1 MVKKNPKYL
10 PLYNS
15 DKRYFIITG
24 GRNSGKSYEISTFQT
39 LLTYEVNQNILF
51 TRYTMSSA
59 GKSIIPELTDKIE
72 ALECKDAFYI
82 TQNEITNLLTDSKI
96 MFSGIKTSSGNQT
109 ANLKSL
115 HDMTT
120 WVLDEAEEMI
130 NESEFDKIDLSIRSK
145 KQQNRVIQVL
155 NPTTKEH
162 WIWKRW
168 FENSHTYINI
178 DGYQIPISTH
188 PDVCHIHTTYL
199 DNIENIPKDY
209 LKQIQYIKEN
219 NPEKYKHVILGGWL
233 DKAEGVIIEN
243 WIEGK
248 FDESLPFIYGMD
260 FGYVTDPTTLVKVAV
275 DKTNRIVYVHEL
287 MYDKGLSTNDIEVRL
302 KSFNLG
308 RNKIVADSAE
318 PRLIND
324 LAYTGLNIIP
334 CEKYPNSVQ
343 QTLTDLL
350 EYKIIV
356 TENSYNL
363 KRELSNYVWND
374 RKSNVPIDKWNHLID
389 AIRYAHADLTKGSTF
404 YFK

>member
-15 DKRYFIITG
+15 DKRYFVITG

-39 LLTYEVNQNILF
+39 LLTFEQDHNILF

-59 GKSIIPELTDKIE
+59 GKSIIPELVSKIE
-72 ALECKDAFYI
+72 ALECKDAFYV
-82 TQNEITNLLTDSKI
+82 TQNEITNLETDSKI

-115 HDMTT
+115 HEMTT
-120 WVLDEAEEMI
+120 WVLDEAEEMQS
-130 NESEFDKIDLSIRSK
+130 ESEFDKIDLSVRSN
-145 KQQNRVIQVL
+145 KQQNRVVLVL

-168 FENSHTYINI
+168 FENSHKLIEI
-178 DGYQIPISTH
+178 DGIQIPISTH
-188 PDVCHIHTTYL
+188 SDICHIHTTYL

-233 DKAEGVIIEN
+233 NKAEGVIFNN
-243 WIEGK
+243 WNEGE
-248 FDESLPFIYGMD
+248 FDTSLPFIYGMD

-275 DKTNRIVYVHEL
+275 DNAKKIVYVDEIL
-287 MYDKGLSTNDIEVRL
+287 YEKSLSTSDIEIRL
-302 KSFNLG
+302 KGFNLG
-308 RNKIVADSAE
+308 KSKIVADSAE
-318 PRLIND
+318 PRLIGD
-324 LAYTGLNIIP
+324 LHQTGINIVP

-343 QTLTDLL
+343 KTLTDLL
-350 EYKIIV
+350 EYKLVV
-356 TENSYNL
+356 TENSHNI
-363 KRELSNYVWND
+363 KKELNNYVWND
-374 RKSNVPIDKWNHLID
+374 KKSNIPIDNYNHTID
-389 AIRYAHADLTKGSTF
+389 AIRYAHAELCQSNDF

>member
-24 GRNSGKSYEISTFQT
+24 GRNSGKSYEVSTFQT
-39 LLTYEVNQNILF
+39 LLTYEQNQNILF

-72 ALECKDAFYI
+72 ALECKPAFHI
-82 TQNEITNLLTDSKI
+82 TQNEITNLVTDSKI
-96 MFSGIKTSSGNQT
+96 IFSGIKTSSGNQT

-120 WVLDEAEEMI
+120 WVLDEAEEMQ
-130 NESEFDKIDLSIRSK
+130 NEAEFDKIDLSIRSK
-145 KQQNRVIQVL
+145 KQQNRIIQVL

-168 FENSHTYINI
+168 FENTHKYIDI
-178 DGYQIPISTH
+178 DGYKIPISTH

-199 DNIENIPKDY
+199 DNLENIPKDY
-209 LKQIQYIKEN
+209 LKQINYIKEN

-233 DKAEGVIIEN
+233 DKAEGVIFEN
-243 WIEGK
+243 WHEGE
-248 FDESLPFIYGMD
+248 FDTSLPFIYGMD
-260 FGYVTDPTTLVKVAV
+260 FGYVTDPTTLIKVAV
-275 DKTNRIVYVHEL
+275 DKVNRIVYVDEL
-287 MYDKGLSTNDIEVRL
+287 LYDKGLSTNDIEVRL

-308 RNKIVADSAE
+308 NIMIVGDSAE
-318 PRLIND
+318 PRLIGD
-324 LAYTGLNIIP
+324 LASVGINIVP

-350 EYKIIV
+350 EYKMIV
-356 TENSYNL
+356 TENSVNI
-363 KRELSNYVWND
+363 KRELSNYVWNN
-374 RKSNVPIDKWNHLID
+374 KKANVPIDAYNHTID
-389 AIRYAHADLTKGSTF
+389 SIRYAHAELTKGINF
-404 YFK
+404 FFG

>member
-15 DKRYFIITG
+15 DKRYFVITG
-24 GRNSGKSYEISTFQT
+24 GRNSGKSYEVSTFQT
-39 LLTYEVNQNILF
+39 LLTYEVGQNILF

-120 WVLDEAEEMI
+120 WVLDEAEEMQS
-130 NESEFDKIDLSIRSK
+130 EAEFDKIDLSIRSK
-145 KQQNRVIQVL
+145 NQQNRVIQVL

-168 FENSHTYINI
+168 FENSHKYIDI
-178 DGYQIPISTH
+178 DGFQIPISTH
-188 PDVCHIHTTYL
+188 PDICHIHTTYL

-209 LKQIQYIKEN
+209 LKQIEFIKKN
-219 NPEKYKHVILGGWL
+219 NPDKYKHVILGGWL

-243 WIEGK
+243 WGEGV

-260 FGYVTDPTTLVKVAV
+260 FGYVNDPTTLVRVAV
-275 DKTNRIVYVHEL
+275 DNDKKIVYCKEL
-287 MYDKGLSTNDIEVRL
+287 MYDKGLSTNDIELKL
-302 KSFNLG
+302 KSLNLG
-308 RNKIVADSAE
+308 NIKIVADSAE
-318 PRLIND
+318 PRLIGD
-324 LAYTGLNIIP
+324 LAYSGFNILP

-343 QTLTDLL
+343 KTLTDLL
-350 EYKIIV
+350 EYKVVI
-356 TENSYNL
+356 TSDSYNL

-374 RKSNVPIDKWNHLID
+374 KKSNVPVDKFNHLID
-389 AIRYAHADLTKGSTF
+389 AVRYAHAELSINSNFFFG
-404 YFK
+404 